1 MESWDPDQPYGLVLK
16 GCCMWGP
23 RDTMYY
29 VLVSSFPTVCTS
41 IRIVGTLSDMSDARL
56 VSVTSK

>member
-1 MESWDPDQPYGLVLK
+1 MESWDLDQPYGLILK

-29 VLVSSFPTVCTS
+29 VLVSFFPTVCTS
-41 IRIVGTLSDMSDARL
+41 IQIVGTLSDMFDARL